1 MVSKK
6 MKAANKKNT
15 DPYSHREQNQRH
27 FIPCRC
33 LKHQKQKHD
42 FMMILK
48 IVVTVIGQIII
59 MILIMSIMSMLIMMM
74 SLSSDM
80 AFWSLGVQAVCVIG
94 QF

>member
-1 MVSKK
+1 
-6 MKAANKKNT
+6 
-15 DPYSHREQNQRH
+15 
-27 FIPCRC
+27 
-33 LKHQKQKHD
+33 
-42 FMMILK
+42 MMILK

-59 MILIMSIMSMLIMMM
+59 MILIMSIMSVLIMMM